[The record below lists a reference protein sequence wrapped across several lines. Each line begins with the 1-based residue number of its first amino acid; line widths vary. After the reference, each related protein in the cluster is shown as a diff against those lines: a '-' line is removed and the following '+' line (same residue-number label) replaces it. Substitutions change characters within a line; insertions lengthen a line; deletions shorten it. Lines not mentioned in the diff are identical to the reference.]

1 MFCIELVKVFKPDTS
16 DCSDPVINPKL
27 IICKDDEIVP
37 AEVTE
42 PPEPKPNDAADAEVI
57 YPKSDICVDPDI
69 VPSTADVK
77 NDPVTLLI

>member
-1 MFCIELVKVFKPDTS
+1 M
-16 DCSDPVINPKL
+16 
-27 IICKDDEIVP
+27 
-37 AEVTE
+37 TE

-77 NDPVTLLI
+77 NYPVTLLI